1 MILSSSEEEVC
12 YNESMKSLVRSAL
25 VTIFSILILTWLF
38 PQVSVANT
46 VTLIL
51 AGLVLSILN
60 LTIRPILKILF
71 LPINLITLGIFGW
84 VINVL
89 IVYIALWLVPGFTI
103 QEITL
108 LGFTLNQFW
117 SITFVAVLLSVFGTL
132 ISGIL

>member
-1 MILSSSEEEVC
+1 
-12 YNESMKSLVRSAL
+12 MKTLFRSVL

-51 AGLVLSILN
+51 AGLVLAVLN

-89 IVYIALWLVPGFTI
+89 ILYMALWLVPGFTI
-103 QEITL
+103 QEMTV
-108 LGFTLNQFW
+108 LGFALNEFW
-117 SITFVAVLLSVFGTL
+117 SITLVAVLLSVFGTL
-132 ISGIL
+132 LGGVL